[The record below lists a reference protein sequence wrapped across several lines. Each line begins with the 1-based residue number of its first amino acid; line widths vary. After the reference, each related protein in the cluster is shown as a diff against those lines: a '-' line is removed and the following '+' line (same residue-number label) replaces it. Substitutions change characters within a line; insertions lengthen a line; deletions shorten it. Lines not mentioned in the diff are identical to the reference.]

1 MFACNG
7 NLCTFKTTS
16 KKIMKWH
23 VIRHHMPLE
32 SVPFHCTLC
41 QYRAKNFMQLNKH
54 FDQQKHKLMNLQ
66 QNLSPEQCIGT
77 SKPYELTFTHDKRGD
92 VQILQAESIPEEIVV
107 QTEESVSLSDVVTIE
122 ETTHITED
130 ILQKA
135 VKYAEIQ
142 EEEDFIP
149 DYDDYSIDDTTV
161 INKPKDNSCQTDED
175 LVQRVSLLE
184 EQLKMERESHKIET
198 NKLADFIERLQT
210 RLEKKEEEVKNLNS
224 MIVTIDE
231 YENLPKYGT
240 RSSHALDGFE
250 ELWNNPDDETVR
262 LQQQFK
268 DNNNNSTKRPV
279 NQSPNPTKKRLKSVV
294 IRPKSS
300 VEVWKEFAHKVNKS
314 YKKDLLPRKGYRF

>member
-1 MFACNG
+1 MQ
-7 NLCTFKTTS
+7 
-16 KKIMKWH
+16 KIQHWWQRWDAPWSGPYVVME
-23 VIRHHMPLE
+23 I
-32 SVPFHCTLC
+32 
-41 QYRAKNFMQLNKH
+41 
-54 FDQQKHKLMNLQ
+54 
-66 QNLSPEQCIGT
+66 LSPVVYKIRNQKKTEIIHHDRL
-77 SKPYELTFTHDKRGD
+77 KPYSTQQPPT
-92 VQILQAESIPEEIVV
+92 ESIPGEDIAV
-107 QTEESVSLSDVVTIE
+107 QTEESVSLSDEVTLE
-122 ETTHITED
+122 DTTNITEED

-149 DYDDYSIDDTTV
+149 DYDDYSLDDTTV
-161 INKPKDNSCQTDED
+161 NNKPKDNSCQTDED
-175 LVQRVSLLE
+175 LSQRVSLLE
-184 EQLKMERESHKIET
+184 EQLTMERETHKIET

-210 RLEKKEEEVKNLNS
+210 RLDQKEEEVKNLNS

-262 LQQQFK
+262 LQQKFK
-268 DNNNNSTKRPV
+268 DNNNNSTKRPI
-279 NQSPNPTKKRLKSVV
+279 NKSPSPNKKRLKSVV

-300 VEVWKEFAHKVNKS
+300 VEVWKEFAHTVNKS